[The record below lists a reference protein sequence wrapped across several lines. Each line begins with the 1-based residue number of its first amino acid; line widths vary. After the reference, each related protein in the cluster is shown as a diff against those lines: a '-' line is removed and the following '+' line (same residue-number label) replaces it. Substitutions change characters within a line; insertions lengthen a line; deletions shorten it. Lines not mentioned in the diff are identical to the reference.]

1 MSLLKIAWRSVQHRS
16 LSSILTGVSMA
27 LGVALVVTV
36 LVILNTVDD
45 TFRRNAEGFHLIVGA
60 KGGGME
66 LVLNSVF
73 HLGKPPATV
82 PYDLYLEFAPKAEGG
97 DAKAFF
103 ARLDTN
109 GDGVVAA
116 TEITPLIRLLCER
129 ADRSPTGWIN
139 QQELAAAAS
148 RPPFAA
154 AKLDVPALFEKL
166 QKNAAGLAA
175 VASPM
180 PAEVRKQFGGLGDPI
195 TLLDDMLED
204 ADQDKG
210 DYGVITKDEI
220 RRVLQ
225 RQDKPYGFARVRT
238 DDVLKAFGAVEAGK
252 FSRPEQEDL
261 PRELGEKLVTGL
273 FAYLLSLAD
282 REPDGQITADEL
294 EYAVNHPGLYGDRI
308 EHAIPICLGDSY
320 EAGGRRFRV
329 VATTPQMFEIEYA
342 EGRKYRFADG
352 RNIHED
358 YQNTD
363 HFLEAVIGSV
373 VARQTGLKV
382 GDTFRPE
389 HGVSAGGVK
398 HDAFTIVGVLEPT
411 GTPNDRALF
420 VNIEGFWVLEGHSK
434 DNRKRIHA
442 DGPDGEVRLEPLPL
456 ELREI
461 TAILIR
467 TKDAEG
473 YQADLSAQKIYGDLL
488 GQTEGRIQGNVR
500 DLSTVAQAVYPT
512 REVAVLFGGLV
523 GHVRLILLILA
534 WLMVVVAAVAI
545 TVGIY
550 NSMNDRI
557 RDIAVM
563 RALGASRT
571 VVMFVVLLEST
582 LLALLGG
589 MAGFAAAHFLIG
601 GVMSPLWIEPQTGV
615 SIRFWQFVPYEALLV
630 PGLVLLSALAGF
642 LPALAAYRADVGK
655 VLSAA
660 P

>member
-60 KGGGME
+60 KGGGMG

-73 HLGKPPATV
+73 HLGRPPATV
-82 PYDLYLEFAPKAEGG
+82 PYALYLEFADKAEGV
-97 DAKAFF
+97 DAKALFQRVD
-103 ARLDTN
+103 AN
-109 GDGVVAA
+109 QDGVISA

-139 QQELAAAAS
+139 QKELSAAAS
-148 RPPFAA
+148 RAPFAA
-154 AKLDVPALFEKL
+154 AKLDVPALLAKL
-166 QKNAAGLAA
+166 DKQGTGRAA
-175 VASPM
+175 VNSPM
-180 PAEVRKQFGGLGDPI
+180 PAEVRQQFGGLGDP
-195 TLLDDMLED
+195 TKLLDDMLED

-210 DYGVITKDEI
+210 NFGVITKDEI
-220 RRVLQ
+220 RRVLL
-225 RQDKPYGFARVRT
+225 RPDKPYSFARVT
-238 DDVLKAFGAVEAGK
+238 TEEVLKAFAAVDAGK
-252 FSRPEQEDL
+252 FPRPELEDL

-273 FAYLLSLAD
+273 FTHLLSRAD
-282 REPDGQITADEL
+282 REPDGLITAEEL
-294 EYAVNHPGLYGDRI
+294 EYAIGHPGHYGDKV
-308 EHAIPICLGDSY
+308 EEAIPICLGDSY
-320 EAGGRRFRV
+320 EANGRRFRV
-329 VATTPQMFEIEYA
+329 VATTPRMFEIEYA
-342 EGRKYRFADG
+342 EGRSYAFQKGG
-352 RNIHED
+352 RNIDPD

-382 GDTFRPE
+382 GDKFRPE

-398 HDAFTIVGVLEPT
+398 HDAFEIVGVLEPT

-420 VNIEGFWVLEGHSK
+420 VNIEGFFVLEGHSK
-434 DNRKRIHA
+434 DSRKRIHE
-442 DGPDGEVRLEPLPL
+442 DGTIEPLPL

-461 TAILIR
+461 TAVLIR
-467 TKDAEG
+467 TKDTDG
-473 YQADLSAQKIYGDLL
+473 YHADLSAGQIYGDFL
-488 GQTEGRIQGNVR
+488 GKTEDRIAQGNVR
-500 DLSTVAQAVYPT
+500 DLSPEAQAVYPT
-512 REVAVLFGGLV
+512 QEVSLLLGGLV

-534 WLMVVVAAVAI
+534 WLVVVVAAVAI

-563 RALGASRT
+563 RALGASRA

-582 LLALLGG
+582 LLAVLGG
-589 MAGFAAAHFLIG
+589 VAGFAAAHFLIG

-615 SIRFWQFVPYEALLV
+615 SIRFWQFVQYELLLV